1 MVTEHLGRQTPPES
15 TPDPPA
21 SAGGRLPDHLG
32 EVDVL
37 MALRRLEGDADL
49 YRHLV
54 ADFVATEA
62 TSGARIG
69 GALDAGDL
77 ELATRL
83 AHTLRGL
90 AAMVGAGELA
100 ARAAMLEKSLRAGNV
115 DEGRQELGNVEGRLR
130 EVVRLLG
137 ELIGAGPEPRPA
149 PQGPSSAVDV
159 ARAQDILRE
168 TTRRLAEGRPDA
180 ADCVRDLAA
189 TLPGT
194 EFAPGVNALA
204 RALDDLDFEAAQQAA
219 RGLAAKL
226 RAG

>member
-1 MVTEHLGRQTPPES
+1 
-15 TPDPPA
+15 
-21 SAGGRLPDHLG
+21 
-32 EVDVL
+32 
-37 MALRRLEGDADL
+37 MALRRLESDADL

-90 AAMVGAGELA
+90 AAMVGAAELA

-137 ELIGAGPEPRPA
+137 GLIGAGPEPRPA

-159 ARAQDILRE
+159 ARAQEILRE
-168 TTRRLAEGRPDA
+168 TTRRLDEGRPDA